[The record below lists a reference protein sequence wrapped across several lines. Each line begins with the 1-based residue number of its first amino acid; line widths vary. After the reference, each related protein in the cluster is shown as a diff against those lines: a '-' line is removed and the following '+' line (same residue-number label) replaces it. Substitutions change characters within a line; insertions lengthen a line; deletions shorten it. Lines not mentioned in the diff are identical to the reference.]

1 MMNDPAL
8 AMMPFDSIGLYE
20 QPKPRFIFKMPRVVP
35 DQKNKFE
42 SDELFK
48 KLARDSEVSFV
59 SFSSFLRRLSVH
71 LLTLPL
77 AGYDW
82 MTNSW
87 KSCTG
92 YFQLNDV

>member
-59 SFSSFLRRLSVH
+59 SVSFFLLRVSV
-71 LLTLPL
+71 TPL
-77 AGYDW
+77 VVYLFQ
-82 MTNSW
+82 
-87 KSCTG
+87 SCRCP
-92 YFQLNDV
+92 VMSV